1 MEPLLD
7 RDVWGYLSPALSKIA
22 GDPFVQSEGRAFLYP
37 GFIYAIISVFRSL
50 GAITVVQ
57 HLLGLATG
65 LMLLSNW
72 IAARRLLLR
81 PFIPLAVHDITGLAL
96 LAIFL
101 LGAQPIPSEHYLRPE
116 SISPFFAMLEYG
128 CIIRFLIAK
137 HIDARPR
144 RALYHGAAALFVAF
158 LLPLLKPSYTLTS
171 ILTMLPVW
179 WHLFD
184 RRVKWTGR
192 LAMVGGPVLAAW
204 VVLWV
209 PNALYAAANSRSE
222 SFLPASVFTIHAPQI
237 RDQIASDL
245 KSNSEAVPYS
255 NAQLQAI
262 LELLD
267 KEIELSRPR
276 VRHTFS
282 SLGFHPDYLL
292 YYNSFCQKL
301 KTILPDQA
309 EQTDFYRFYF
319 RRTWVQQPVAMMHK
333 FITQLRLFYSL
344 DCPVYEQ
351 ATTNFAHV
359 YKDSILPLASPIR
372 CQPLL
377 NRVPAAARYAAS
389 LPALAEVDAGAEQPR
404 VIEALM
410 PIFARSYLAGLLLA
424 SFTPIWLIRNIR
436 VRAACGRFATVV
448 AVGYAYN
455 MGNCIGIALLHTLGV
470 GRYSHVQMATTL
482 LTQVFSLWLVIEII
496 SLQIKKNEPNDARH
510 ISNNS

>member
-7 RDVWGYLSPALSKIA
+7 RDAWGFLSPALAKIA

-37 GFIYAIISVFRSL
+37 GFIYAIISAFRSL
-50 GAITVVQ
+50 SAITVVQ
-57 HLLGLATG
+57 HVLGLATG

-72 IAARRLLLR
+72 SAARRLLLR
-81 PFIPLAVHDITGLAL
+81 PFIPLALHDIAGLAL

-158 LLPLLKPSYTLTS
+158 ILPMLKPSYTLTS
-171 ILTMLPVW
+171 ILTTLPVW

-204 VVLWV
+204 VLLWA
-209 PNALYAAANSRSE
+209 PNARYAAANSRSE
-222 SFLPASVFTIHAPQI
+222 SFLSASVFTIHAPQI
-237 RDQIASDL
+237 RAQIASDL
-245 KSNSEAVPYS
+245 KTNSAAVPYS
-255 NAQLQAI
+255 HEQLQAI

-276 VRHTFS
+276 VRNTFS

-292 YYNSFCQKL
+292 YGNSFCQKL
-301 KTILPDQA
+301 KTLLPDQA
-309 EQTDFYRFYF
+309 AQTEFYRFYF
-319 RRTWVQQPVAMMHK
+319 RRTWVQQPVAMLQK
-333 FITQLRLFYSL
+333 FITQLRLFYGF
-344 DCPVYEQ
+344 DCPVYELT
-351 ATTNFAHV
+351 TTNFARV
-359 YKDSILPLASPIR
+359 YKDAIQTLADPIR
-372 CQPLL
+372 CQPLI
-377 NRVPAAARYAAS
+377 NRVPAAARYAAA
-389 LPALAEVDAGAEQPR
+389 LPALAEVDAGAEQPK
-404 VIEALM
+404 VFAALM
-410 PIFARSYLAGLLLA
+410 PMFARSYLAGLLLA
-424 SFTPIWLIRNIR
+424 SFTMIWLSRDIRI
-436 VRAACGRFATVV
+436 RAACGRFAAVV
-448 AVGYAYN
+448 ALGYAFN
-455 MGNCIGIALLHTLGV
+455 IGNCIGVAFLHTLGV

-482 LTQVFSLWLVIEII
+482 LTQVFSLWLVIEMI
-496 SLQIKKNEPNDARH
+496 SLKIKKKN
-510 ISNNS
+510 